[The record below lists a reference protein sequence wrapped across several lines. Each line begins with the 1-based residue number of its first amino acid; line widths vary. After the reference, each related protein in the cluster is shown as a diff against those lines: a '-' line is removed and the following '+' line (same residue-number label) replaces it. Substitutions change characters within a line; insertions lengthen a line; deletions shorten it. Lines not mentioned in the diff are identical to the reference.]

1 MASEI
6 SKNADAGSETSYDS
20 DGSGSDHDL
29 RWQGPASTWRAH
41 NAEELSTATALEATR
56 DRDLSLHLYNAFA
69 LQHRQKAARAMRI
82 APEARSDQASLCPLS
97 DTSLHTY

>member
-6 SKNADAGSETSYDS
+6 SRGADTGSQTSYDS

-69 LQHRQKAARAMRI
+69 LKHRRKAASVMRI
-82 APEARSDQASLCPLS
+82 APEARSDQASLCSPS
-97 DTSLHTY
+97 DTSLHTC